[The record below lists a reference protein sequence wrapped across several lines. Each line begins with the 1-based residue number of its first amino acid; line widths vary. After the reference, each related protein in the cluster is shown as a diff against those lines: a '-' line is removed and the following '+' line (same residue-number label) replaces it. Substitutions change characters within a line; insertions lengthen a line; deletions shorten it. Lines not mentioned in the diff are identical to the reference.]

1 MLSGIPEVNNTFSH
15 QHKPLKLFSA
25 NIVVPKL
32 QLKES
37 NMQMKKITL
46 FLVVLVSASTFQ
58 CRADEGM
65 WLPLFIQRLNYVDM
79 QKEGLHLTAEEI
91 YSINHSSLKDAIIMF
106 GGGCTGEIVSPN
118 GLIFTNHHCGYG
130 SIQSHSTVDHDYL
143 SNGFWA
149 SRYDEELPT
158 PGLTARFLVNIKD
171 VTGAVLAGVKDNMAD
186 SLRVKKIK
194 ENSKNIEA
202 SNTKGTQYE
211 ARTVSF
217 FNGNEYYLFLYE
229 VYKDVRLVGA
239 PPSSIGKFGADTDN
253 WMWPRHTG
261 DFSVFRVYANREN
274 KPAEYAAD
282 NVPMKSKQFL
292 PISIK
297 EKKIGDFA
305 MIMGYPGSTDRYAT
319 SYTINWALEKNNPMV
334 VKIRTKKLDIL
345 REDMAA
351 DAEVRIKYASK
362 YAGSANYWKFFIG
375 QNKGLKRLA
384 VFDRKRE
391 TEEQFVKWFNQ
402 DRERSVKYRDALY
415 NISTAYATINK
426 YEAAVRYNS
435 EAIVRGCEIIAF
447 SRNFDKLAAELAK
460 PEPDRQA
467 LQSLKEQA
475 TEASEKYFKNYNMA
489 TDVKMLAAMLQLY
502 YDDVPKKMQPAYL
515 EDIHKKYKGNFEV
528 YANIVFGKTIFSSKQ
543 KVDIF
548 LSNPKLKALQK
559 DPVWPL
565 QTAFAANA
573 LLIDSLVKPSNELL
587 AKGRRL
593 FVKGLREMQN
603 NRNFYPDANSTMRVT
618 YGKVLDYSP
627 ADAVEYN
634 YVTTLE
640 GLMAKEDPSS
650 WEFVVPEKLKQLY
663 KAKDFGR
670 YGENGTMV
678 VAFLTNND
686 ITGGN
691 SGSPV
696 LNGNGELTG
705 LAFDGNWEAMS
716 GNYAFEPQLQRT
728 ICVDI
733 RYVLFVIEKYAGA
746 TNLIKELDIRN

>member
-1 MLSGIPEVNNTFSH
+1 
-15 QHKPLKLFSA
+15 
-25 NIVVPKL
+25 
-32 QLKES
+32 
-37 NMQMKKITL
+37 MKKITL
-46 FLVVLVSASTFQ
+46 ILIVLLSVSAFQ
-58 CRADEGM
+58 SRADEGM

-149 SRYDEELPT
+149 TRYEEELPT
-158 PGLTARFLVNIKD
+158 PGLTARFLVSIQD
-171 VTGAVLAGVKDNMAD
+171 VTAAVLAGVKDNMTEAE
-186 SLRVKKIK
+186 RTAKIK
-194 ENSKNIEA
+194 ENSKKMEDV
-202 SNTKGTQYE
+202 NTRGTKYD

-229 VYKDVRLVGA
+229 IYKDVRLVGA

-261 DFSVFRVYANREN
+261 DFSVFRVYTDRDN
-274 KPAEYAAD
+274 KPAEYSAD

-292 PISIK
+292 PVSIK
-297 EKKIGDFA
+297 EKKRGDFE

-319 SYTINWALEKNNPMV
+319 SSTIKWALEKNNPMV
-334 VKIRTKKLDIL
+334 IKIRTRKLDIL

-362 YAGSANYWKFFIG
+362 FAGSANYWKFFIG

-384 VFDRKRE
+384 VFDRKQE
-391 TEEQFVKWFNQ
+391 IEEQFVKWLNE
-402 DRERSVKYRDALY
+402 DKERSIKYRDALY
-415 NISTAYATINK
+415 NISNAYETINK

-447 SRNFDKLAAELAK
+447 SRNFNKLADELAK
-460 PEPDRQA
+460 PAPDPK
-467 LQSLKEQA
+467 LVHKYTDEV
-475 TEASEKYFKNYNMA
+475 TEASNQYFKNYNMA

-502 YDDVPKKMQPAYL
+502 YDDVPKQMQPVYL
-515 EDIHKKYKGNFEV
+515 EKINKKYKGNFEA
-528 YANIVFGKTIFSSKQ
+528 YANAVFSKTIFGSKS
-543 KVDIF
+543 KVDLF
-548 LSNPKLKALQK
+548 LVNPKLKTLQK
-559 DPVWPL
+559 DLAWPL
-565 QTAFAANA
+565 QKAFAANA
-573 LLIDSLVKPSNELL
+573 AIIDSLVKPANEML
-587 AKGRRL
+587 AKGRRQ
-593 FVKGLREMQN
+593 FVKGLREMQSD
-603 NRNFYPDANSTMRVT
+603 RIFYPDANSTMRLT

-627 ADAVEYN
+627 ADAVDFN
-634 YVTTLE
+634 YVTTLD
-640 GLMAKEDPSS
+640 GVMAKEDPSN
-650 WEFVVPEKLKQLY
+650 WEFVVPAKLKQLY
-663 KAKDFGR
+663 KDKDYGR
-670 YGENGTMV
+670 YGENGKMV

-733 RYVLFVIEKYAGA
+733 RYVLFIIDKYAGA